1 MKINRRGFIKT
12 SAVSLFLIASGK
24 DVFAE
29 ADKDITW
36 GKAVCRYCG
45 TGCGVMVGVRDGRVM
60 AVKGDELNPVNK
72 GLLCI
77 KGYMLPNILY
87 GEDRLKTPLIK
98 RGGEFIEADWD
109 EALDLIASKFK
120 EALKERGPNSIA
132 MYGSGQWTITDGYA
146 ATKFMRAGIGSNNL
160 ESNARLCMASA
171 VAGYMSQF
179 GSDEPMGCYDDLDY
193 ADTFFI
199 WGANMAECHPVL
211 FSRIQNRVT
220 KGKNIKVIELATQ
233 MTRTTSIAHK
243 YLEFKPQ
250 TDLAIANAI
259 AHVIIKEGL
268 YDKDFVKENAVFKK
282 GKENPGYGLEDRFK
296 FEDEPVEIRFDEYKK
311 FLDKYTPEYVSK
323 TSGVKEKDII
333 EASRIFGDPK
343 KKTVSLWTMGVN
355 QHSRGTWM
363 NNLIMNLHLLTG
375 KISTP
380 GNGPFSLTGQPSA
393 CGTIREVGCLSHRL
407 PADMVVTNPE
417 HRKIAAKIWNV
428 PAEKIPDKPG
438 LHTMEM
444 FKSLDRGE
452 LKVLWIQCTNPF
464 QSLPNLSR
472 YRKAAKDGK
481 AFIVVSDVY
490 PNRTTELADVILPS
504 AMWVEKTGMYGNSER
519 RTQHWFKMVEPPGK
533 AKPDWWQIVEVGKRL
548 GLGHLFDYKG
558 DFDKEVFEEYRRF
571 TIGTGKDMASYDEYV
586 NSRGLRWPV
595 NNGKETKWRY
605 NREYDTYVI
614 PHTPPLEKGGK
625 WGIINFYKAKG
636 GKAVVWQRPYEP
648 PAEVP
653 DEEYPF
659 YLSTGRVL
667 EQWHTG
673 TMTGRIPELRK
684 SAPEA
689 VVNMNPADAQDLGI
703 KTGERV
709 RVISKRGEMVFKVDI
724 NGRTTPQRGTLFVPF
739 FDENKLVNLLCLDS
753 YCPISKEPDYKKCA
767 VKIRPVNKEVVL

>member
-1 MKINRRGFIKT
+1 
-12 SAVSLFLIASGK
+12 
-24 DVFAE
+24 
-29 ADKDITW
+29 
-36 GKAVCRYCG
+36 VCRYCG
-45 TGCGVMVGVRDGRVM
+45 TGCGVMVGVKDGKVV

-72 GLLCI
+72 GLLCV
-77 KGYMLPNILY
+77 KGYTLPGILY
-87 GEDRLKTPLIK
+87 GKDRLRRPLIRK
-98 RGGEFIEADWD
+98 GGEFVETGWD
-109 EALDLIASKFK
+109 EALDLIAIRFK
-120 EALKERGPNSIA
+120 EALKDKGPNSIA
-132 MYGSGQWTITDGYA
+132 MYGSGQWTITDGYV

-160 ESNARLCMASA
+160 DPNARLCMASA

-268 YDKDFVKENAVFKK
+268 YDKDFVKENVVFKK

-296 FEDEPVEIRFDEYKK
+296 FEDEPAEIRFDEYKK

-393 CGTIREVGCLSHRL
+393 CGTIREVGCLSNRL

-417 HRKIAAKIWNV
+417 HRKIAAKIWNCPV
-428 PAEKIPDKPG
+428 ERIPDKPG
-438 LHTMEM
+438 FHTMEM
-444 FKSLDRGE
+444 FKAMDRGE

-519 RTQHWFKMVEPPGK
+519 RTQHWFKMAEPPGK

-614 PHTPPLEKGGK
+614 PHTPPLTSPSSPPSKGGEGEVVKGGK

-648 PAEVP
+648 PAEVT

-709 RVISKRGEMVFKVDI
+709 RVISRRGEMVFKVDI